1 MRLKFRHTLLW
12 LIITAINLGALWAHH
27 ARAQTLESP
36 SDTLHALIA
45 SKTQQEAATTRLN
58 VTQNNAAQHK
68 ATQEQHVQNHVQSA
82 QWQLVFVFAD
92 WCPYCHATAPV
103 VQAWSERYHIPVRAV
118 SITGKGLPGFP
129 RFDTITPQEQASWFH
144 GSVRVPAM
152 LAQNRAHPEQLRGL
166 ATGALTS
173 NQLTSLWQ
181 QATLPIPSQ

>member
-12 LIITAINLGALWAHH
+12 LIITAISLGALWAHH

-45 SKTQQEAATTRLN
+45 SKTQQEAATTRLD
-58 VTQNNAAQHK
+58 VTQHNAAQHK
-68 ATQEQHVQNHVQSA
+68 ATQEQHVQNHTQNA

-173 NQLTSLWQ
+173 TQLTSLWQ